1 MTFFTGGSSSSSS
14 TTGRV
19 QYAYLSQ
26 TSLDALTSG
35 DRKNV
40 INMGVSFVPNTSIIN
55 GWATNVNGTDC
66 SLMPV

>member
-1 MTFFTGGSSSSSS
+1 MTFFTGGSSSTST

-26 TSLDALTSG
+26 ASLDALTSG
-35 DRKNV
+35 DQDV
-40 INMGVSFVPNTSIIN
+40 IYILNEAPYTRYL
-55 GWATNVNGTDC
+55 WNGTDC